1 MRISELLNK
10 VYLPIII
17 SLLLVS
23 TAVYADEPVDI
34 WNVQEKKIID
44 QNISDEDLEEK
55 NIPQN
60 SVYEMQSKKKNK
72 LDIAEEQTLISKEIK
87 IVGLY
92 DPEENGLD
100 INMWSNSDGNKILD
114 LFKAIDKINLSK
126 DASDLLNILL
136 LTNSYYPSKNIS
148 KKEFLKIK
156 SNWLKKNYNL
166 RLIENYLLKNEIIN
180 ENPELT
186 RYLVDEYLSQSEVG
200 KACEI
205 FSKIKI
211 SIEDEYLSKFKIY
224 CLINNNMY
232 EEAQLLLDLKKESGF
247 SDSFFEEKISY
258 LMGYNDKINTNISEE
273 SILEFHLS
281 HRTNK
286 NFDFEPKVSTNSLIW
301 KYLSTANLLDN
312 IKDIEITD
320 LDKIATIERATHEK
334 NYTEEELF
342 DLYKRFQFSITQLL
356 NIKESSKL
364 LTMIEGRA
372 LIYQGIL
379 ITDNNSKKIELINAL
394 KNSFIA
400 DGISNAFN
408 FKMKFF
414 LKEIDLDDVPSNYTR
429 FYEKYTNEKK
439 DTLTKIKINDKI
451 FHQSRLLNYFQKN
464 TKIKNINKDLNE
476 ILRKIKRNKK
486 YFFSTKDI
494 ILIESLKSDGIKVPE
509 KYKSLYDIDG
519 SEMPSDI
526 QLLIDNGEMGLAML
540 RIIQVIGQDELVNI
554 DSETMYF
561 IVNTLNQLNVDPIRN
576 QILLKVL
583 PLKV

>member
-1 MRISELLNK
+1 MKCNL
-10 VYLPIII
+10 
-17 SLLLVS
+17 
-23 TAVYADEPVDI
+23 
-34 WNVQEKKIID
+34 
-44 QNISDEDLEEK
+44 
-55 NIPQN
+55 
-60 SVYEMQSKKKNK
+60 KKKNK